1 MRGKRD
7 AMPDPP
13 SRRRR
18 PSSPPSRS
26 GGGAAGGG
34 PLPTAALAVG
44 VVVAGLGIGALISAF
59 QNRGAPPQ
67 LGATS
72 VPAVTPVPQP
82 SPPSPLPTLAAT
94 PSPAPSKTAS
104 ARPSPLA
111 SATPKAAATAAAP
124 SPSPSAVP
132 TAALPSALPLAS
144 ASPAAHA
151 LPTVKPTPV
160 AAAAPATAPPAA
172 HPAPATGDPALAL
185 VRRYIQSLIA
195 GDEAGA
201 YTALGGTSSDR
212 SLDLKE
218 EAFLTKDARITAM
231 RVSRADAAGETID
244 ADITSGS
251 GSYVATYRVMTG
263 PNGPTI
269 TQHDFIK
276 V

>member
-1 MRGKRD
+1 MRGKRE

-18 PSSPPSRS
+18 TSSPPSRS

-82 SPPSPLPTLAAT
+82 SPPSPFPTLAAT
-94 PSPAPSKTAS
+94 PSPAPSPTPTAAPRS
-104 ARPSPLA
+104 SPLA
-111 SATPKAAATAAAP
+111 PAAPKPAATAAAP
-124 SPSPSAVP
+124 SSSPSA
-132 TAALPSALPLAS
+132 AALPSAAPLAS
-144 ASPAAHA
+144 ASPPHAA
-151 LPTVKPTPV
+151 PTVKPTLP
-160 AAAAPATAPPAA
+160 AAAAAATAPPAA
-172 HPAPATGDPALAL
+172 HPVPASGDPALAL
-185 VRRYIQSLIA
+185 VRRYIQSLIG

-201 YTALGGTSSDR
+201 YAALGGTSSDR

-218 EAFLTKDARITAM
+218 EAFLGKDARITAM

-251 GSYVATYRVMTG
+251 GSYVATYRVTNG
-263 PNGPTI
+263 PGGPTI